1 LSTVSL
7 LPTFVTFREN
17 GKFLQKIISS
27 CDMQCRRERI
37 KENKKLLV
45 KALEVKYGTTPN
57 YLNKRSFTVNDRL

>member
-1 LSTVSL
+1 
-7 LPTFVTFREN
+7 
-17 GKFLQKIISS
+17 
-27 CDMQCRRERI
+27 MQCRRERI